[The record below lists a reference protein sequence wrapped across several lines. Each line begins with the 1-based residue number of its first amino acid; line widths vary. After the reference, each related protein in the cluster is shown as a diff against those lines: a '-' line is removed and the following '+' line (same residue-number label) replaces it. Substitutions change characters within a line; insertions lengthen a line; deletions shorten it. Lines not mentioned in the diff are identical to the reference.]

1 MLPSWNLQMM
11 KPIISIFWQGK
22 RRFNDYNVYPKNK
35 NKPDAVELFSG
46 IFYLHNIQL
55 PEWNAPPDSNLAEKQ
70 QKKVINNILK
80 DICQKWFEQSNLQ
93 NGHLPCLHQS
103 DIPPMP

>member
-1 MLPSWNLQMM
+1 MQLSSFLEYFIFITSNCLNEMLHPTQIWLRN
-11 KPIISIFWQGK
+11 
-22 RRFNDYNVYPKNK
+22 NK
-35 NKPDAVELFSG
+35 
-46 IFYLHNIQL
+46 
-55 PEWNAPPDSNLAEKQ
+55 
-70 QKKVINNILK
+70 KKVINNILK